1 MAQWYLGDNWKD
13 GGTPLDALLTLQGL
27 YDLDGIDMYYAPD
40 FETIKDETYRLGHPI
55 YVRVRGG
62 QSGLTVALD
71 HALFIDGYTDYAS
84 GSYIGCI
91 FLGDPNK
98 TSYSVVYF
106 SEDGEYPY
114 TLNDITGYV
123 DAYIKLY

>member
-1 MAQWYLGDNWKD
+1 MSIQEAEAQIRKIDEEIRQLEQKD
-13 GGTPLDALLTLQGL
+13 TPDV
-27 YDLDGIDMYYAPD
+27 D

>member
-1 MAQWYLGDNWKD
+1 MLKQLLLALKRLLRALG
-13 GGTPLDALLTLQGL
+13 PVL
-27 YDLDGIDMYYAPD
+27 
-40 FETIKDETYRLGHPI
+40 
-55 YVRVRGG
+55 V
-62 QSGLTVALD
+62 
-71 HALFIDGYTDYAS
+71 
-84 GSYIGCI
+84 GCI